1 MGEKEQL
8 DRLGHGIDFSEFYGF
23 FMNYGPH
30 LNRILKNPTKI
41 CQNSSIRIGCYLF
54 KKYMVE

>member
-41 CQNSSIRIGCYLF
+41 CQILSSELGVF
-54 KKYMVE
+54 F